1 MRHRFLTT
9 DVCARLFCVVFL
21 TYMGLAALTVRT
33 TVPGRLVAMEG
44 DWTIVIFL
52 AILAIAGAVLVDV
65 IVNSILPDRYAW
77 QWVKSRRDLLYIISA
92 LLSIIPSWYMT
103 KTFGLSYAGSIF
115 YLGAPILI
123 FHLALCDIK
132 AKYGAQVNEAR

>member
-21 TYMGLAALTVRT
+21 TYMGLAALTVST
-33 TVPGRLVAMEG
+33 TVPGRLVAIEG
-44 DWTIVIFL
+44 DWTILIFIT
-52 AILAIAGAVLVDV
+52 ILAIAGAVLVDV

-92 LLSIIPSWYMT
+92 LLSIVPSWYMT
-103 KTFGLSYAGSIF
+103 KLFGLSVASGVF
-115 YLGAPILI
+115 YLGVPILI

-132 AKYGAQVNEAR
+132 AKYGAQLNEAR